1 MSLRANFPDEAWL
14 RDIAGEGAYKRGVSY
29 FKEGAISLS
38 QVSANALT
46 GEARGSHLYHLW
58 FKWQEGAWRWYC
70 SCPAAEGGVLCK
82 HLVAAVLVARA
93 GADGG
98 SGEQNT
104 MAVTQGRPRATA
116 KAADLSAFL
125 HAQPAQRLADWLL
138 AMARE
143 DRDIEKRLRL
153 YQASSEPAAMQEALS
168 KALST
173 GGFMDYRRTLDY
185 AHRLMTVIELLGD
198 VLQRDPAECR
208 GLCEYALKRLFKAVL
223 RIDDSA
229 GAVGECMAEI
239 AALHAQACR
248 AEPPGKSLAKS
259 VWALQAQD
267 DWGLFPVAEYWEAL
281 GAQGQPAYA
290 KLVVDAFERLPPI
303 KPRQRDSAGFEVS
316 NRTEALAHCMQDF
329 DLLQRVLRRDLSA
342 PRNHLRVVDSL
353 REFGRKREAMA
364 FAENAV
370 KQFPKAS
377 DLRAAL
383 AECLLDAGL
392 GEDALEQVWVAF
404 QHAPDGERWDALK
417 LHAGAAWPQWREKAL
432 AHVTEEV
439 AAPAGQRLLLLLL
452 HDGDSAAAIA
462 LAYEKPVDSFALHTL
477 ADHLKNANPVAAAA
491 FYLRLAQSCKDHL
504 HGPGQYKDLVGWLA
518 KSARCERSSQLL
530 DFVAGVRAAHARKTR
545 LLWMLD
551 EAGL

>member
-1 MSLRANFPDEAWL
+1 MSLHVQFPDEAWL
-14 RDIAGEGAYKRGVSY
+14 RDIAGDGAYKRGVGY
-29 FKEGAISLS
+29 FKDGAISLS
-38 QVSANALT
+38 QVSADALA
-46 GEARGSHLYHLW
+46 GEAHGSHLYPLW

-70 SCPAAEGGVLCK
+70 SCPAAEGRALCK

-98 SGEQNT
+98 SGEQSSV
-104 MAVTQGRPRATA
+104 AVTQRRPRATA
-116 KAADLSAFL
+116 KAADLSTFL
-125 HAQPAQRLADWLL
+125 RAQPAQRLADWLL

-153 YQASSEPAAMQEALS
+153 YQASSEPGAMQEALS

-259 VWALQAQD
+259 LWALQAQD
-267 DWGLFPVAEYWEAL
+267 DWGLLPIAEYWEAL
-281 GAQGQPAYA
+281 GAQGQLAYA
-290 KLVVDAFERLPPI
+290 KLVVDVFERLPPI
-303 KPRQRDSAGFEVS
+303 KPRGWDAEGFKVS
-316 NRTEALAHCMQDF
+316 MLTEALARCRQDF
-329 DLLQRVLRRDLSA
+329 DLLQRVLRRDLST
-342 PRNHLRVVDSL
+342 PRSHLQVVDSL
-353 REFGRKREAMA
+353 RESGRAREAMA

-370 KQFPKAS
+370 KQFPKAAE
-377 DLRAAL
+377 LRAAL

-404 QHAPDGERWDALK
+404 QHQPDGERWDALK
-417 LHAGAAWPQWREKAL
+417 LHAGTAWPQWREKAL
-432 AHVTEEV
+432 AHVTEKATE
-439 AAPAGQRLLLLLL
+439 PAGQRLRLLL

-462 LAYEKPVDSFALHTL
+462 LAYEKPVDSLAMHTL
-477 ADHLKNANPVAAAA
+477 ADHLKNTNPVAAAA